1 MGTVDHDGGVAEP
14 QDVEVPAHSVERL
27 GRLIGPE
34 RYAALEAAAAGA
46 LQSLDGA
53 RVWNISST
61 AHGGG
66 VAEMLKLLCGYAN
79 DAGADTRCVGH

>member
-1 MGTVDHDGGVAEP
+1 MDQDGGVPEP

-34 RYAALEAAAAGA
+34 RYAALREAASGA
-46 LQSLDGA
+46 LQSLGPA

-66 VAEMLKLLCGYAN
+66 VAEMLRLLCGYAK
-79 DAGADTRCVGH
+79 DAGVERGGW